1 VEYYSAT
8 KKNEILSSAT
18 HGRYFNHYV
27 KWTKPGA
34 ERQTLHDLTNVK
46 SKNVDL
52 IEIEYTM
59 VVAKAGESGRVG
71 GMGTD

>member
-1 VEYYSAT
+1 
-8 KKNEILSSAT
+8 
-18 HGRYFNHYV
+18 
-27 KWTKPGA
+27 
-34 ERQTLHDLTNVK
+34 VK